1 LTLDRNISFILSNLT
16 IWVEKRVIGREQRA
30 ALVTG
35 GGGGIGA
42 AICQALAA
50 DGLRLAVLDR
60 SRDLVE
66 DVIAGLPGAG
76 HVALAVDVSDE
87 ARVTRAFD
95 EAQAA
100 LGEIAVLV
108 TAAGILMLR
117 PDGSRNLVAETDLA
131 EWQNTQDVN
140 ATGTFLCCR
149 EYTRRLPETLAGG
162 RIVTLSSVA
171 AQLGGYRSSA
181 SYIAS
186 KSAVLGLTK
195 AMARELAAHTVTVNS
210 VAPGLIDAPML
221 RLSLD
226 PSDDAKASAQ
236 IPLGRLGTPQDV
248 AAAVRFLVSPGA
260 SYITGVTIDVNGGYR
275 MQ

>member
-1 LTLDRNISFILSNLT
+1 MGGT
-16 IWVEKRVIGREQRA
+16 EQRT

-42 AICQALAA
+42 AVCQALAE
-50 DGLRLAVLDR
+50 DGMRLAVLDR
-60 SRDLVE
+60 SRDAIGDLV
-66 DVIAGLPGAG
+66 GRLPGAG
-76 HVALAVDVSDE
+76 HLALAADVADE
-87 ARVTRAFD
+87 AQVRRAFD
-95 EAQAA
+95 QVQGA
-100 LGEIAVLV
+100 LGPITALV
-108 TAAGILMLR
+108 TAAGVLMLR
-117 PDGSRNLVAETDLA
+117 PDGARNLVADTDIA
-131 EWQNTQDVN
+131 EWQTTQDVN

-149 EYTRRLPETLAGG
+149 EFARRLPDRLDGG
-162 RIVTLSSVA
+162 RIVTFSSVA

-186 KSAVLGLTK
+186 KSAILGLTK
-195 AMARELAAHTVTVNS
+195 ALARELAPRNVTVNA

-226 PSDDAKASAQ
+226 PADDERASAQ
-236 IPLGRLGTPQDV
+236 IPLGRLGTPEDV

-260 SYITGVTIDVNGGYR
+260 GYITGVTIDVNGGYR

>member
-1 LTLDRNISFILSNLT
+1 M
-16 IWVEKRVIGREQRA
+16 RVGGNEQRT

-42 AICQALAA
+42 AICQALAE
-50 DGLRLAVLDR
+50 DGMRLAVVDR
-60 SRDLVE
+60 SHDSIADLVRR
-66 DVIAGLPGAG
+66 LPGTG
-76 HVALAVDVSDE
+76 HLAIAADVSDE
-87 ARVTRAFD
+87 AQVKRAFD
-95 EAQAA
+95 DAQAA
-100 LGEIAVLV
+100 LGAVVTLV

-117 PDGSRNLVAETDLA
+117 PDGSRNLVAETDVI
-131 EWQNTQDVN
+131 EWRNTQDVN

-149 EYTRRLPETLAGG
+149 EYARRLPDTLTDG

-195 AMARELAAHTVTVNS
+195 ALARELAPRSVTVNS

-226 PSDDAKASAQ
+226 PADDARASSQ

-248 AAAVRFLVSPGA
+248 ASAVRFLVSPGA

>member
-1 LTLDRNISFILSNLT
+1 MDRT
-16 IWVEKRVIGREQRA
+16 ERRA
-30 ALVTG
+30 AVVTG
-35 GGGGIGA
+35 GSGGIGA
-42 AICQALAA
+42 AICEALAA
-50 DGLRLAVLDR
+50 DGLRIAVLDR
-60 SRDLVE
+60 SQAPVE
-66 DVIAGLPGAG
+66 ALIGRLPGRG
-76 HVALAVDVSDE
+76 HVALAADISSETAV
-87 ARVTRAFD
+87 RQAFD
-95 EAQAA
+95 EAHAA

-108 TAAGILMLR
+108 TAAGILMLQ
-117 PDGSRNLVAETDLA
+117 PDGSRHLVAETPVT
-131 EWQNTQDVN
+131 EWQTTQDVN

-149 EYTRRLPETLAGG
+149 EFARRLPPRLDGG

-195 AMARELAAHTVTVNS
+195 VLARELAPRTVTVNA

-226 PSDDAKASAQ
+226 PADDANAAAQ
-236 IPLGRLGTPQDV
+236 IPLGRLGTPEDV
-248 AAAVRFLVSPGA
+248 ASAVRFLVSPGA
-260 SYITGVTIDVNGGYR
+260 SYITGATIDVNGGYR

>member
-1 LTLDRNISFILSNLT
+1 VVGNER
-16 IWVEKRVIGREQRA
+16 RA

-35 GGGGIGA
+35 GSGGIGA
-42 AICQALAA
+42 AICKALAE
-50 DGLRLAVLDR
+50 DGMRLAVLDR
-60 SRDLVE
+60 DREPLIALVE
-66 DVIAGLPGAG
+66 QLPGSG
-76 HVALAVDVSDE
+76 HAAIIADVSAE
-87 ARVTRAFD
+87 TQVAQAFD
-95 EAQAA
+95 QAQAA

-117 PDGSRNLVAETDLA
+117 PGGLRNLVAETDLA
-131 EWQNTQDVN
+131 EWQKTQDVN

-149 EYTRRLPETLAGG
+149 EYAKRLPNTLAGG

-186 KSAVLGLTK
+186 KSAVLGFTK
-195 AMARELAAHTVTVNS
+195 AMARELAPRTVTVNS

-226 PSDDAKASAQ
+226 PSDDARASAQ
-236 IPLGRLGTPQDV
+236 IPLGRLGTPEDV
-248 AAAVRFLVSPGA
+248 AATVRFLVSPGA

>member
-1 LTLDRNISFILSNLT
+1 
-16 IWVEKRVIGREQRA
+16 VVGKEQRA

-42 AICQALAA
+42 AICQALAD

-60 SRDLVE
+60 SDSIDGLV
-66 DVIAGLPGAG
+66 DRLPGSG
-76 HVALAVDVSDE
+76 HIALAVDVSDE
-87 ARVTRAFD
+87 VRVKRAFD

-108 TAAGILMLR
+108 TAAGVLMLR

-131 EWQNTQDVN
+131 EWQKTQDVN
-140 ATGTFLCCR
+140 ATGAFLCCR
-149 EYTRRLPETLAGG
+149 EYARRLPDTLAGG

-195 AMARELAAHTVTVNS
+195 VMARELAARAVTVNS

-236 IPLGRLGTPQDV
+236 IPLGRLGTPEDV

>member
-1 LTLDRNISFILSNLT
+1 VSGKER
-16 IWVEKRVIGREQRA
+16 RA

-35 GGGGIGA
+35 ASGGIGA
-42 AICQALAA
+42 AICKGLAE
-50 DGLRLAVLDR
+50 DGLRLAVVDLSQDTLDALLPQ
-60 SRDLVE
+60 LV
-66 DVIAGLPGAG
+66 GTG
-76 HVALAVDVSDE
+76 HVSIVADVSDE
-87 ARVTRAFD
+87 TQVRSAFERA
-95 EAQAA
+95 QHA
-100 LGEIAVLV
+100 LGELAVLV

-117 PDGSRNLVAETDLA
+117 PDGSRKLVAETDLA
-131 EWQNTQDVN
+131 EWQKTQDIN
-140 ATGTFLCCR
+140 STGTFLCCR
-149 EYTRRLPETLAGG
+149 EFVSRLPRIIADG

-195 AMARELAAHTVTVNS
+195 AMARELAPRAVTVNS

-226 PSDDAKASAQ
+226 PADDEKASAQ
-236 IPLGRLGTPQDV
+236 IPLGRLGTPDDV
-248 AAAVRFLVSPGA
+248 AAAVRFLISPRA

>member
-1 LTLDRNISFILSNLT
+1 M
-16 IWVEKRVIGREQRA
+16 KRVNGQERRA

-35 GGGGIGA
+35 ASGGIGA
-42 AICQALAA
+42 AICRALAE
-50 DGLRLAVLDR
+50 DGLRVVALDR
-60 SRDLVE
+60 GRDAL
-66 DVIAGLPGAG
+66 DGLLPQLAGTGHIAI
-76 HVALAVDVSDE
+76 VADVSNE
-87 ARVTRAFD
+87 TQVKAAFD
-95 EAQAA
+95 RAQHA
-100 LGEIAVLV
+100 LGDIAVMV
-108 TAAGILMLR
+108 TAAGVLMLR

-131 EWQNTQDVN
+131 EWQTTQDVN

-149 EYTRRLPETLAGG
+149 EFANRLPASVGGG

-195 AMARELAAHTVTVNS
+195 VLARELAPRTVTVNS

-226 PSDDAKASAQ
+226 PADDEKASAQ
-236 IPLGRLGTPQDV
+236 IPLGRLGTPDDV

>member
-1 LTLDRNISFILSNLT
+1 
-16 IWVEKRVIGREQRA
+16 VEKRVIGSEQRA

-60 SRDLVE
+60 SRDIVE
-66 DVIAGLPGAG
+66 QVVAGLPGAG

-87 ARVTRAFD
+87 TRVSRAFD

-117 PDGSRNLVAETDLA
+117 PDGSRNLVAKTDLA

-149 EYTRRLPETLAGG
+149 EYARRLPETLAGG

>member
-1 LTLDRNISFILSNLT
+1 MVGQER
-16 IWVEKRVIGREQRA
+16 RA
-30 ALVTG
+30 AVVTG
-35 GGGGIGA
+35 ASGGIGA
-42 AICQALAA
+42 AICKGLAA
-50 DGLRLAVLDR
+50 DGVRLAVLDR
-60 SRDLVE
+60 DQEALE
-66 DVIAGLPGAG
+66 ALLPQLAGTG
-76 HVALAVDVSDE
+76 HISIVADVSDE
-87 ARVTRAFD
+87 TEVRSAFD
-95 EAQAA
+95 RTEAA
-100 LGEIAVLV
+100 LGDIAILV
-108 TAAGILMLR
+108 TAAGVLMLR

-131 EWQNTQDVN
+131 EWQKTQDIN

-149 EYTRRLPETLAGG
+149 EFAARLPERVAGG

-195 AMARELAAHTVTVNS
+195 AMAREIAPRAVTVNA

-226 PSDDAKASAQ
+226 PADDERASAQ
-236 IPLGRLGTPQDV
+236 IPLGRLGTPDDV

>member
-1 LTLDRNISFILSNLT
+1 VASN
-16 IWVEKRVIGREQRA
+16 EQRA

-42 AICQALAA
+42 AICRALAE

-60 SRDLVE
+60 SRDSVGDLV
-66 DVIAGLPGAG
+66 ARLPGAG
-76 HVALAVDVSDE
+76 HLALAADVSDE
-87 ARVTRAFD
+87 AQVNRAFD

-100 LGEIAVLV
+100 LGPIAALV

-117 PDGSRNLVAETDLA
+117 PDGSRNLVADTDLA
-131 EWQNTQDVN
+131 EWRSTQDVN

-149 EYTRRLPETLAGG
+149 EYARRLPETLTDG

-195 AMARELAAHTVTVNS
+195 ALARELAPRRVTVNS

-226 PSDDAKASAQ
+226 PADDARASSQ
-236 IPLGRLGTPQDV
+236 IPLGRLGTPEDV
-248 AAAVRFLVSPGA
+248 ASAVRFLVSPGA
-260 SYITGVTIDVNGGYR
+260 SYVTGVTIDVNGGYR